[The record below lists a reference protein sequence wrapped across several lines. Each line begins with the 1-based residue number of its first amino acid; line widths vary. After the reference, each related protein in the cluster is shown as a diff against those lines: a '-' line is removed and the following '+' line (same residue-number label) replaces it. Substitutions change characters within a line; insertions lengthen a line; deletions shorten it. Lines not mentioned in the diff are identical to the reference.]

1 MLNKF
6 QIEHTN
12 QYVNSFQDLVDTAYQ
27 GETNAIC
34 WKRELLGN
42 FEEIVQKIT
51 VHENIQEIEPA
62 ALLALRLSEEG
73 QLARQIILQDIVLLE
88 AYGAAPVLNIIKC
101 YERDDDNLVFP
112 TDVYSFHVDR
122 APIATDTFL
131 CTYHGA
137 ASDILPNAQAVQKI
151 LLPEM
156 RAELEKLA
164 TAAGEPFEAFVK
176 DNSFDLHYQAL
187 PQASPMNLGLGHLW
201 KLAVDHP
208 TSRTLP
214 CIHRAPKET
223 DEKYRLLLIC

>member
-156 RAELEKLA
+156 RAELEKIA
-164 TAAGEPFEAFVK
+164 TAAGEEFEAFVK